1 MSSSRECSGQLSN
14 HKVALGLCRAH
25 VNVLSSLVI
34 IMPTIFSKCRYGTQ
48 RQLSNHNF
56 NIASPPSHK
65 HKTPCAGQ
73 VLGRQW
79 LRAAWVQGLCAEGRQ
94 CQRDGGLPG
103 VLQPGRR
110 GQDCVQRGCWHL
122 TPRNA
127 RVSSTSPAGRFHEE
141 LHTYTGMQCSC
152 MYVAHSR
159 AVARCLHARSNTNTC
174 LRSGLLPLCVCLC
187 SNTHG
192 HMREH

>member
-103 VLQPGRR
+103 VRQPGR
-110 GQDCVQRGCWHL
+110 GEKDCVQRGCWHL

-127 RVSSTSPAGRFHEE
+127 RVSLNSSLQTPRAQLFPSRSAILPAFS
-141 LHTYTGMQCSC
+141 CSGKQN
-152 MYVAHSR
+152 AF
-159 AVARCLHARSNTNTC
+159 A
-174 LRSGLLPLCVCLC
+174 
-187 SNTHG
+187 
-192 HMREH
+192 